1 MIILTNNELEIGIY
15 PGRCIQAKN
24 LKKNTERTIKWSEV
38 KKSGILRLFTE
49 NLMNRLT
56 YELNGITGMI
66 FDYESIDEEAT
77 EQPMKVQSFQPQPE
91 PPVRKL
97 TSKMFLKSKEVEE
110 YYGLNAHTLA
120 NWRHQRV
127 GPKYHKV
134 GGAIRYKVEDLN
146 EFMEMGRIKTGA
158 I

>member
-1 MIILTNNELEIGIY
+1 MIVLNNNELEIGIY

-24 LKKNTERTIKWSEV
+24 LKKHTERTIKWNDV
-38 KKSGILRLFTE
+38 KKSGVLRLLTE

-66 FDYESIDEEAT
+66 FDYEPIEEAA
-77 EQPMKVQSFQPQPE
+77 ERPENARPLEPQPE

-97 TSKMFLKSKEVEE
+97 TSKMFLKAKEVEE
-110 YYGLNAHTLA
+110 FYGLNARTLA

-146 EFMEMGRIKTGA
+146 EFMERGRIKTD
-158 I
+158 